1 MNGIPLAGTP
11 RQVRCF
17 YGLSVTANT
26 YNPPGALLFATAYPF
41 GHTTEPGL
49 AAGHR
54 FGGASRGSF
63 ALTDGLITLG
73 TGTRVQEEECHRYR
87 HDDRADQAKPI

>member
-73 TGTRVQEEECHRYR
+73 TGARVQEEEFNRYR
-87 HDDRADQAKPI
+87 PNATADPSTPI

>member
-26 YNPPGALLFATAYPF
+26 YKPPGALLFATAYPF

-49 AAGHR
+49 AAVTGLEAR
-54 FGGASRGSF
+54 AVV
-63 ALTDGLITLG
+63 AL
-73 TGTRVQEEECHRYR
+73 H
-87 HDDRADQAKPI
+87 